1 MPDKYTYADVIID
14 PDDPKVEIG
23 KEYYSALMPNDVLDF
38 ANHNEELA
46 KLIEVD
52 RSLRY
57 PFHIKSDC
65 CDCWTCLLVRK
76 KEPEKKYVPF
86 DFDDFTV
93 RRDLMGKTII
103 NNYGLDGE
111 GEFRELMIIG
121 FENKSDEDRDCWSG
135 NGYTE
140 GTIAMTVDGYFH
152 ADELLKE
159 CTFIDGSPCGILKG
173 VTND

>member
-1 MPDKYTYADVIID
+1 MKDSAIEAQSSPFMSSENEWFVCII
-14 PDDPKVEIG
+14 
-23 KEYYSALMPNDVLDF
+23 
-38 ANHNEELA
+38 
-46 KLIEVD
+46 
-52 RSLRY
+52 
-57 PFHIKSDC
+57 
-65 CDCWTCLLVRK
+65 RK
-76 KEPEKKYVPF
+76 KEPEKRYAPF